1 MPPPLRIALA
11 QFGAGLGDVEG
22 NLERMRA
29 LLADA
34 ASGGAAL
41 VCFPELCVSGYLLDG
56 DDYTTAL
63 LAAVEAGKL
72 TLAEDA
78 REHGVTV
85 IYGAPAR
92 AGGELVNTVVL
103 QSPGSVCL
111 TYAKTHMDRKE
122 RGVFARGD
130 ELVVG
135 PGGVGLACCYD
146 LAFPEVSRLLA
157 LGGARLL
164 VVPMAWEVAR
174 GYVMQRVVAAR
185 AVENVAYVVC
195 VNQSGAVGD
204 LRFLG
209 ASCVLD
215 PLGQVVAA
223 LGAEDEL
230 GFADVDLEWV
240 DRLRGGDDQRAYP
253 LLEDRRPE
261 LYGELQTSAP
271 KTSTSYVRHQYA
283 AAEPTGGGAR
293 SRLRSTHTDPF
304 WREFRDGS

>member
-1 MPPPLRIALA
+1 
-11 QFGAGLGDVEG
+11 
-22 NLERMRA
+22 
-29 LLADA
+29 
-34 ASGGAAL
+34 
-41 VCFPELCVSGYLLDG
+41 
-56 DDYTTAL
+56 
-63 LAAVEAGKL
+63 
-72 TLAEDA
+72 
-78 REHGVTV
+78 
-85 IYGAPAR
+85 
-92 AGGELVNTVVL
+92 
-103 QSPGSVCL
+103 
-111 TYAKTHMDRKE
+111 MDRKE
-122 RGVFARGD
+122 RDVFARGD

-195 VNQSGAVGD
+195 VNQSGAIGD

-230 GFADVDLEWV
+230 GFADVDPEWV
-240 DRLRGGDDQRAYP
+240 DRLRGGDDERAYP

-261 LYGELQTSAP
+261 LYGELQTFTP
-271 KTSTSYVRHQYA
+271 KTITSYVRHQYA
-283 AAEPTGGGAR
+283 AAEPTGWRSPISAQVDVHRPILEGVPRWQLTHPSRVSRRAR
-293 SRLRSTHTDPF
+293 QAPCACRRASYRWPTASRCRRPR
-304 WREFRDGS
+304 WPR